1 MSELISKLSSYN
13 IFNYLFPW
21 VVFLAIVKH
30 FTDFSISNNDLF
42 TMAFIAYFVWLVISR
57 IGSVFIEPVFKKMGI
72 IKFADYKD
80 FIEASN
86 NDQKIEIFSEQ
97 NNVFRTIISMLILA
111 LIVKLYSTISVYLN
125 IEEAA
130 AGFYILIVSLLII
143 FVLAYRKQTDYI
155 TKRVNKALGK

>member
-21 VVFLAIVKH
+21 VVFLAILKQ
-30 FTDFSISNNDLF
+30 FTDFSINNDDLF
-42 TMAFIAYFVWLVISR
+42 TTAFIAYFIWLVISR
-57 IGSVFIEPVFKKMGI
+57 IGSVLIEPLFKKMRI
-72 IKFADYKD
+72 VKFADYKD

-86 NDQKIEIFSEQ
+86 TDQKIEIFSEQ

-111 LIVKLYSTISVYLN
+111 LMVKLYSTISVYLN
-125 IEEAA
+125 IEGAS
-130 AGFYILIVSLLII
+130 FYILIISLLLI
-143 FVLAYRKQTDYI
+143 FILAYRKQTDYI